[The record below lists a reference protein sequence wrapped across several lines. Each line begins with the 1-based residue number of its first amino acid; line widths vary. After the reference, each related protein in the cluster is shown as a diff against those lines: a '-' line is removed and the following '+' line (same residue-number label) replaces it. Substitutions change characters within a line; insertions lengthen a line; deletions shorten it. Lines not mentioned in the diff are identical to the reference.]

1 MHCRDLEASPGKGAD
16 VRARNI
22 KPGFFKNEE
31 LAAKDP
37 LARIL
42 FQGLWC
48 MADREGRLEDRPARI
63 KAEILPYD
71 ACDAESL
78 LASLASGEDPFILR
92 YESEGRRFIQIV
104 HFGRHQNPH
113 LKEPKSTIPAPGRHD
128 ADTMPEPEKHQA
140 STVQAPEENHADTVQ
155 APYGHG
161 ASPADI
167 LIPDS
172 LIPDSLN
179 SLSEDKQP
187 PAPPSC
193 SPPETNPPKKSPSP
207 RGNHFLAHIAD
218 EKLRNEISEFG
229 GAINPRKF
237 NAYRWCQA
245 KFSEKKFNPAAIL
258 HTLQRIAKE
267 QDTKKDLWPYAN
279 KIYEVEYGKFNERD
293 HIERNREYKRDLSQ
307 GELVRI
313 GAVFSRLAKPP

>member
-1 MHCRDLEASPGKGAD
+1 M
-16 VRARNI
+16 RARNI

-63 KAEILPYD
+63 RAEILPYD
-71 ACDAESL
+71 SCDIESL
-78 LASLASGEDPFILR
+78 LTSLASGEDPFILR
-92 YESEGRRFIQIV
+92 YESEGRRFIQVV
-104 HFGRHQNPH
+104 HFSRHQNPH
-113 LKEPKSTIPAPGRHD
+113 WREGKSSIPAPNSPQAGPGPAPD
-128 ADTMPEPEKHQA
+128 KPQA
-140 STVQAPEENHADTVQ
+140 SPGQASDLPET
-155 APYGHG
+155 
-161 ASPADI
+161 SPADI

-187 PAPPSC
+187 PAPPSYDLPGTG
-193 SPPETNPPKKSPSP
+193 PPGKSASP
-207 RGNHFLAHIAD
+207 RGKHFLAHIAD
-218 EKLRNEISEFG
+218 EKLRNEISEIG
-229 GAINPRKF
+229 GAIDPGRF

-245 KFSEKKFNPAAIL
+245 KFSEKKFNPGAIL

-267 QDTKKDLWPYAN
+267 QDLKGDLWPYAN

>member
-1 MHCRDLEASPGKGAD
+1 

-78 LASLASGEDPFILR
+78 LASLALGEDPFILR

-128 ADTMPEPEKHQA
+128 ADNMPEPEKHQA
-140 STVQAPEENHADTVQ
+140 GTVQAPEENHADTVQ

-187 PAPPSC
+187 PAPLSSSPTETP
-193 SPPETNPPKKSPSP
+193 PPEKKLSPK
-207 RGNHFLAHIAD
+207 GNHFLSHIKG
-218 EKLRNEISEFG
+218 EKLRGEIKEAVS
-229 GAINPRKF
+229 AIDPERF
-237 NAYRWCQA
+237 NAYQWCQA
-245 KFSEKKFNPAAIL
+245 KFSEKKFNPGAVL

-267 QDTKKDLWPYAN
+267 HDLKMDLWPYAN

-293 HIERNREYKRDLSQ
+293 YIEGSREYRRDLSQ
-307 GELVRI
+307 GEIVRV
-313 GAVFSRLAKPP
+313 GAVLSRLAKPP

>member
-1 MHCRDLEASPGKGAD
+1 M
-16 VRARNI
+16 RARNI

-128 ADTMPEPEKHQA
+128 ADTMPEPEENHA
-140 STVQAPEENHADTVQ
+140 GTVQAPC
-155 APYGHG
+155 GHG

-167 LIPDS
+167 

-193 SPPETNPPKKSPSP
+193 SPPETDPPKKSPSP
-207 RGNHFLAHIAD
+207 GGNHFLAHIAD
-218 EKLRNEISEFG
+218 EKLRNEISESG
-229 GAINPRKF
+229 GAIDPGKF

-293 HIERNREYKRDLSQ
+293 HIERSREYKRDLSQ
-307 GELVRI
+307 GELVTI

>member
-1 MHCRDLEASPGKGAD
+1 

-71 ACDAESL
+71 DCSIDAL
-78 LASLASGEDPFILR
+78 LNSLASGEDPFILR
-92 YESEGRRFIQIV
+92 YESEGRRFIQVI
-104 HFGRHQNPH
+104 HFIRHQNPH
-113 LKEPKSTIPAPGRHD
+113 WRENRSSIPAPDKPRAGLGL
-128 ADTMPEPEKHQA
+128 ALGKPETSPGQA
-140 STVQAPEENHADTVQ
+140 SDLPKS
-155 APYGHG
+155 
-161 ASPADI
+161 SPA
-167 LIPDS
+167 DS

-179 SLSEDKQP
+179 SLSKDKQP
-187 PAPPSC
+187 EAPRSSPEID
-193 SPPETNPPKKSPSP
+193 PPEKKSLPA
-207 RGNHFLAHIAD
+207 GNHFMAHVED
-218 EKLRNEISEFG
+218 EKLKEEIKVVSRE
-229 GAINPRKF
+229 INPKRF

-245 KFSEKKFNPAAIL
+245 KFSEQKFNPRAIL
-258 HTLQRIAKE
+258 HTLKRIAKE
-267 QDTKKDLWPYAN
+267 QDIKRDLWPYAN

-293 HIERNREYKRDLSQ
+293 YIERNREHNRALSK
-307 GELVRI
+307 GELISIRT
-313 GAVFSRLAKPP
+313 VFSQLAKPP

>member
-1 MHCRDLEASPGKGAD
+1 M
-16 VRARNI
+16 RARNI

-71 ACDAESL
+71 DCSIDSL
-78 LASLASGEDPFILR
+78 LNSLASGDDPFILR
-92 YESEGRRFIQIV
+92 YESDGRRFIQVI
-104 HFGRHQNPH
+104 HFRNHQNPH
-113 LKEPKSTIPAPGRHD
+113 WRENKSSIPAPD
-128 ADTMPEPEKHQA
+128 KPQADPGQALGKPEVSPGPA
-140 STVQAPEENHADTVQ
+140 SGLPQS
-155 APYGHG
+155 
-161 ASPADI
+161 SPA
-167 LIPDS
+167 DS

-179 SLSEDKQP
+179 SLSKDKQP
-187 PAPPSC
+187 TAPLLSTETAPPKSL
-193 SPPETNPPKKSPSP
+193 PK
-207 RGNHFLAHIAD
+207 GNHFMAHIED
-218 EKLRNEISEFG
+218 EKLREEIKWVSG
-229 GAINPRKF
+229 TINPKKF

-245 KFSEKKFNPAAIL
+245 KFSEQKFNPGAIL
-258 HTLQRIAKE
+258 HTLKRITKE
-267 QDTKKDLWPYAN
+267 QDVKKDLWPYAN

-293 HIERNREYKRDLSQ
+293 YIERNQERNRPLSQ

-313 GAVFSRLAKPP
+313 RTVFSQLAKPP

>member
-1 MHCRDLEASPGKGAD
+1 M
-16 VRARNI
+16 RARNI

-63 KAEILPYD
+63 KAELLPYD
-71 ACDAESL
+71 VCDVEAL
-78 LASLASGEDPFILR
+78 LASLASGKDPFIFR
-92 YESEGRRFIQIV
+92 YESEGRRFIQVI
-104 HFGRHQNPH
+104 HFRKHQNPH
-113 LKEPKSTIPAPGRHD
+113 WREGKSSIPAPVLPQAGPGPALD
-128 ADTMPEPEKHQA
+128 KSKASPGQVLDLPE
-140 STVQAPEENHADTVQ
+140 T
-155 APYGHG
+155 
-161 ASPADI
+161 SPADI

-187 PAPPSC
+187 P
-193 SPPETNPPKKSPSP
+193 SPLSSDLPETNPPKKSPTP

-237 NAYRWCQA
+237 NTYRWCQA